1 MTVHRTDSPL
11 FTPAWIGPLKVKN
24 RLVFPALASK
34 LSTAYGEVS
43 DDYLAFCEER
53 ARGGVGLIVIE
64 NTTVDW
70 EGGKGGSTLTRV
82 DSAEFIPRLHA
93 LVERVHAYGTKIG
106 TQLQHV
112 GRQTRAE
119 FAHGRRPVAP
129 SEVPP
134 VLGADLPAELTV
146 AEIAEIVGMFVRG
159 ARRSKAAGCDF
170 VEIHGAHGYLVNQF
184 FSPLLNKRTDA
195 YGGSLEGRMRFALEV
210 VEAVRAEVGPDYP
223 VLYRLS
229 ADEHIDGGT
238 PFADVVLLAQA
249 LERAGVSA
257 LNVTA
262 GLYETRE
269 WIFPPMPTEAG
280 YNVPGAAAVK
290 QAVGIPVI
298 VVGKIS
304 ERAHA
309 ERIVGEGQADFVAL
323 GRPLLADPMLPRK
336 WRFGAEADVVP
347 CIYCND
353 CIDHAAR
360 QWPVRCTV
368 NPAAGRER
376 HVSPSL
382 GDEKSV
388 LIAGGGPAGMQAA
401 LTLVAAGHRVTLCER
416 EAQLGGAL
424 TLAGIPPHKQRLAE
438 LLDSYTRRI
447 GQTGTLDVR
456 LGTDVDAALIVE
468 LAPDAV
474 VVATG
479 ATGATKSA
487 AGAGPV
493 SVAHA
498 LTDPGSLGPA
508 SIVVGGDRIGCEV
521 AETLARHG
529 VRVTVVESGPAAA
542 GDVEA
547 NNRAALLA
555 RLAEAGVTV
564 RTGVTV
570 RGATSRTVQVEFGGA
585 LEELSAD
592 SVVQTARVPLETL
605 AEELDGLVGLV
616 VVRIGD
622 CVTPRGLLQAIGEGS
637 DVLKRLDVV
646 SPVAC

>member
-1 MTVHRTDSPL
+1 VTVHLAESPL
-11 FTPAWIGPLKVKN
+11 FRPGRIGALEVKN
-24 RLVFPALASK
+24 RIVFPALASK
-34 LSTAYGEVS
+34 LSTAGGEVS

-53 ARGGVGLIVIE
+53 ARGGVGLIVVE

-82 DSAEFIPRLHA
+82 DGAEFIPRLHA

-146 AEIAEIVGMFVRG
+146 PQIADIVGMFVRG

-170 VEIHGAHGYLVNQF
+170 VEIHGAHGYLINQF

-195 YGGSLEGRMRFALEV
+195 YGGSLAGRMRFALEV

-223 VLYRLS
+223 LLYRLS

-238 PFADVVLLAQA
+238 PFDDVVLLAQE

-257 LNVTA
+257 LNITA

-269 WIFPPMPTEAG
+269 WIFPPMSTEAG
-280 YNVPGAAAVK
+280 YNVPHAAAIK
-290 QAVGIPVI
+290 KAVGIPVI
-298 VVGKIS
+298 VVGKIAD
-304 ERAHA
+304 RAQA
-309 ERIVGEGQADFVAL
+309 ERIVSDGHADFVAM

-336 WRFGAEADVVP
+336 WRFGVEADVVP

-376 HVSPSL
+376 LAVPAL
-382 GDEKSV
+382 RGTRSV
-388 LIAGGGPAGMQAA
+388 LVAGGGPAGMQAA
-401 LTLVAAGHRVTLCER
+401 LTLVAAGLRVTLCER

-424 TLAGIPPHKQRLAE
+424 PLAAIPPHKDRFGP
-438 LLDSYTRRI
+438 LLDSYIRRI
-447 GQTGTLDVR
+447 AAAGTLDVR
-456 LGTDVDAALIVE
+456 LSTEVDSALVYE
-468 LAPDAV
+468 VAPDAV

-479 ATGATKSA
+479 STLEA
-487 AGAGPV
+487 
-493 SVAHA
+493 SVARA
-498 LTDPGSLGPA
+498 LTDPGSMGPV
-508 SIVVGGDRIGCEV
+508 SVVLGGDRIGCEV
-521 AETLARHG
+521 AETLASTG
-529 VRVTVVESGPAAA
+529 VRVTVLASGTGVAE
-542 GDVEA
+542 DVEA

-555 RLAEAGVTV
+555 RLTAAGVVV

-570 RGATSRTVQVEFGGA
+570 RDVTSRTVQVECGGVV
-585 LEELSAD
+585 EELSAD
-592 SVVQTARVPLETL
+592 SVVQTGRAPLATL
-605 AEELDGLVGLV
+605 AFELDGLAGIPVVLV
-616 VVRIGD
+616 GD
-622 CVTPRGLLQAIGEGS
+622 CAGPRGLLQAIGEGAE
-637 DVLKRLDVV
+637 VLKRLEVG
-646 SPVAC
+646 SPVG

>member
-1 MTVHRTDSPL
+1 VTVHLTESAL
-11 FTPAWIGPLKVKN
+11 FRPGRIGTLEVKN

-34 LSTAYGEVS
+34 LSTAGGEVS

-53 ARGGVGLIVIE
+53 ARGGVGLIVVE

-82 DSAEFIPRLHA
+82 DGAEFVPRLHA

-134 VLGADLPAELTV
+134 VLGADLPAELTLP
-146 AEIAEIVGMFVRG
+146 EIDGIVGMFARG

-170 VEIHGAHGYLVNQF
+170 VEIHGAHGYLINQF

-195 YGGSLEGRMRFALEV
+195 YGGSLAGRMRFALEV
-210 VEAVRAEVGPDYP
+210 VGAVRAEVGPDYP

-229 ADEHIDGGT
+229 ADEHVDGGT
-238 PFADVVLLAQA
+238 PFEDVLELARA
-249 LERAGVSA
+249 LERAGVTA

-269 WIFPPMPTEAG
+269 WIFPPMSTEAG
-280 YNVPGAAAVK
+280 YNVAGAAAIK
-290 QAVGIPVI
+290 RAVGLPVI
-298 VVGKIS
+298 VVGKIAD
-304 ERAHA
+304 RAHA
-309 ERIVGEGQADFVAL
+309 ERIVSEGSADFVAM

-353 CIDHAAR
+353 CIGHAAR

-376 HVSPSL
+376 LVAPAL
-382 GDEKSV
+382 RGARSV
-388 LIAGGGPAGMQAA
+388 LVVGGGPAGMQAA

-424 TLAGIPPHKQRLAE
+424 PLAAVPPHKDRLGA
-438 LLDSYTRRI
+438 LLDSYRRRI
-447 GQTGTLDVR
+447 AQAGDTLAVR
-456 LGTDVDAALIVE
+456 LGTEVDAATVGE

-479 ATGATKSA
+479 AAQDTAL
-487 AGAGPV
+487 V
-493 SVAHA
+493 SVAAA
-498 LTDPGSLGPA
+498 LADPGSLGSV
-508 SIVVGGDRIGCEV
+508 SIVLGGDRIGCEV

-529 VRVTVVESGPAAA
+529 VRVTVLAA
-542 GDVEA
+542 GPDVAPDVEA
-547 NNRAALLA
+547 NNRGALLA
-555 RLAEAGVTV
+555 RLTEAGVVV

-570 RGATSRTVQVEFGGA
+570 HGADAHGVRVERGGVA
-585 LEELSAD
+585 EELSAD
-592 SVVQTARVPLETL
+592 SVVAADGWVPQDALVAAL
-605 AEELDGLVGLV
+605 AGLP
-616 VVRIGD
+616 VVRVGD
-622 CVTPRGLLQAIGEGS
+622 CVQPRGLFEAIGEGG
-637 DVLKRLDVV
+637 DVLRKLDVV
-646 SPVAC
+646 SPVR